1 MTILYFFLTQAG
13 SVMFHASVFRREFPE
28 EEQQLGMSG
37 NSRIDSS
44 YFHMWLF
51 VPLAENFNI

>member
-1 MTILYFFLTQAG
+1 MQAG